1 MMKGIYWKLLGQ
13 LLKAPRENPKKV
25 LDKREKLWYN
35 KIRKEGIRM
44 KEFFRNDHLK
54 IGKTRRIRALSPL
67 WFGIRIVQAL
77 GFILVSYVFIVSLWV
92 LMG

>member
-1 MMKGIYWKLLGQ
+1 
-13 LLKAPRENPKKV
+13 
-25 LDKREKLWYN
+25 
-35 KIRKEGIRM
+35 M

-54 IGKTRRIRALSPL
+54 IGKTRKIRALSPL

>member
-1 MMKGIYWKLLGQ
+1 
-13 LLKAPRENPKKV
+13 
-25 LDKREKLWYN
+25 
-35 KIRKEGIRM
+35 M
-44 KEFFRNDHLK
+44 KEFFRNNHLK
-54 IGKTRRIRALSPL
+54 VGKTKRIRRFLL